1 MTQGVVLKPGRA
13 FLSRLCAVVLWD
25 GASLP
30 ADLKAECEREY
41 GRLCL
46 VAEQIRGLE
55 AEQVKRLEGSD
66 RPELKQVLAL
76 ARLRGLGPGSA
87 WVLVIE
93 FFGWRG
99 FRNRREV
106 GAAAGLVGTPYA
118 SGQSTRDQGISKA
131 GNRRVRALIIELAW
145 AWLRY
150 QPNSALSRW
159 FEERFGSGGKRS
171 RRIGI
176 VALARRLL
184 VAFWRY
190 HEFGEVP
197 AGAELK
203 PV

>member
-1 MTQGVVLKPGRA
+1 M
-13 FLSRLCAVVLWD
+13 
-25 GASLP
+25 P

-76 ARLRGLGPGSA
+76 ARLRGLGSGSA
-87 WVLVIE
+87 WVLVME

-118 SGQSTRDQGISKA
+118 SGQSTREQGISEA
-131 GNRRVRALIIELAW
+131 GNGRVRRLMVELGW
-145 AWLRY
+145 LWLRY
-150 QPNSALSRW
+150 QPDSALSPQSIVSRALW
-159 FEERFGSGGKRS
+159 GPWEAFPAHWDGGLGAAAIDCAAALSRVWGS
-171 RRIGI
+171 
-176 VALARRLL
+176 ARRGR
-184 VAFWRY
+184 AQ
-190 HEFGEVP
+190 
-197 AGAELK
+197 AGVRRTKFAETQDG
-203 PV
+203 VG